1 MAGAEQAREN
11 RRRGYEDKY
20 EDDAL
25 GEELGDEARI
35 WRVMLDE
42 GRIEDT
48 AMLQRFRDHL
58 DVDLVFAGLFSAV
71 LTTFVAQ
78 TSQTPSDTGDTTIA
92 LLLEIIAIQRAWAN
106 SPRVNGVTSFSLPP
120 PAPSPSPWIN
130 RCWFLSLIFSLLAAF
145 GAVVV
150 RQWLQEYES
159 DITGPP
165 KQRALVRH
173 FRRVGLKDYKVHL
186 IVPILPMLLHVSLLL
201 FFVGLTLYV

>member
-1 MAGAEQAREN
+1 MTDAQDLRASGGTKTFGIHKYDPNSCLGAEQAREN

-106 SPRVNGVTSFSLPP
+106 NPRVNDVASFSLPP
-120 PAPSPSPWIN
+120 PSPTPSPWIN

-150 RQWLQEYES
+150 RQWLQV
-159 DITGPP
+159 D
-165 KQRALVRH
+165 
-173 FRRVGLKDYKVHL
+173 
-186 IVPILPMLLHVSLLL
+186 
-201 FFVGLTLYV
+201 TLAAMYQK